1 MLDNIAEHRPES
13 GSFPAGIGADAKK
26 KWRKIVTAKG
36 YSLSLPLKRGQM
48 LTLIKKRFL
57 GKLLPKQWGLQGL
70 LRLSYAVDLL
80 SDANSTER
88 TAGRD
93 RI

>member
-1 MLDNIAEHRPES
+1 MPDF
-13 GSFPAGIGADAKK
+13 GSFPAGIGADAKET
-26 KWRKIVTAKG
+26 WRRIVTAKG
-36 YSLSLPLKRGQM
+36 YSLVLQLKRGQM
-48 LTLIKKRFL
+48 LPLIKQTFF

-70 LRLSYAVDLL
+70 LRLSYAVDLF

-88 TAGRD
+88 TGRD